1 MDRTLDMARRAPI
14 VLAAA
19 LAAALALPAAAEPAR
34 GTVTQGS
41 RTATIQHAWLVVGP
55 DVVDPKTTIR
65 QLVLSST
72 DLGARI
78 KACAKMSCVSALVD
92 DGMTVDVGGPRLNF
106 WVSLNGQRVQYS
118 GTEAPSALAASVND
132 GKRLAGTL
140 KIDKTQAGGSKID
153 VAFDAPLAKTFTA
166 P

>member
-1 MDRTLDMARRAPI
+1 MDRGPSARHRTAI
-14 VLAAA
+14 VVAAA
-19 LAAALALPAAAEPAR
+19 FAAAFAVPAAAEPAK

-55 DVVDPKTTIR
+55 DVMDPKTTVR

-72 DLGARI
+72 DIGAKI
-78 KACAKMSCVSALVD
+78 KACAKLSCVGGHVE
-92 DGMTVDVGGPRLNF
+92 DGMTVDIGGPRLNF

-118 GTEAPSALAASVND
+118 GTEAPAALAAGVND

-140 KIDKTQAGGSKID
+140 KIDKSKSGGSTID
-153 VAFDAPLAKTFTA
+153 VSFDAPLAKTFTA
-166 P
+166 Y

>member
-1 MDRTLDMARRAPI
+1 MPRPRAIRPRATAI
-14 VLAAA
+14 LAAVLAAFT
-19 LAAALALPAAAEPAR
+19 LPAAAEPAK
-34 GTVTQGS
+34 GTVTQGG

-55 DVVDPKTTIR
+55 DPVDPKTTIR
-65 QLVLSST
+65 ELVLSST
-72 DLGARI
+72 DIGAKI
-78 KACAKMSCVSALVD
+78 KACAKMSCVSGHVE
-92 DGMTVDVGGPRLNF
+92 DGMTVDLSGPRLNF

-118 GTEAPSALAASVND
+118 GTEAPAALAASVND

-153 VAFDAPLAKTFTA
+153 VSFDAPLAKTFTA

>member
-1 MDRTLDMARRAPI
+1 MLAARRTTTL
-14 VLAAA
+14 LAAA
-19 LAAALALPAAAEPAR
+19 LAAFSLPAWAEPAN
-34 GTVTQGS
+34 GTVTQGG

-55 DVVDPKTTIR
+55 DAMDPKTTIR

-72 DLGARI
+72 DIGAKIR
-78 KACAKMSCVSALVD
+78 ACAKLSCVGGHVD
-92 DGMTVDVGGPRLNF
+92 DGMTVDIGGPRLNF
-106 WVSLNGQRVQYS
+106 WVALNGQRDQYS

-140 KIDKTQAGGSKID
+140 KIDKSGSGGSKVD
-153 VAFDAPLAKTFTA
+153 VRFDAPLAKTFTA